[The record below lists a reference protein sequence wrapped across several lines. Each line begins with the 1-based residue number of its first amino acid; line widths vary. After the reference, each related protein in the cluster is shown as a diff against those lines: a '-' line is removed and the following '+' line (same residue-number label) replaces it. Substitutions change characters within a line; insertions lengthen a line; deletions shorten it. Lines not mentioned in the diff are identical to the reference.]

1 MFTGIIE
8 GTGTVA
14 ALDAAADGSGAR
26 LAVDAEWLAG
36 RLELGESVAVNGC
49 CVTVAETTA
58 AGFAADLVA
67 ETLRRTALG
76 GLSAGAEVNLERPMT
91 LGGRLG
97 GHLVQGHVDGVAS
110 VLERTPVG
118 REGSGEPQG
127 GAPVGRE
134 GSGGPQG
141 GAPVNRGEEVRI
153 ELPPDLERYVV
164 EKGSVAVDGVS
175 LTVAGVGP
183 GWFTVA
189 LVPHTLEVTTLGRR
203 RPGDPVQL
211 EVDVVAKYVERLVQP
226 WTDRAG
232 AR

>member
-1 MFTGIIE
+1 MFTGIVE

-14 ALDAAADGSGAR
+14 DLAADAGGSGAR
-26 LAVDAEWLAG
+26 LEVEAPWLAG
-36 RLELGESVAVNGC
+36 GLRLGESVSVNGC
-49 CVTVAETTA
+49 CVTVAEATA

-76 GLSAGAEVNLERPMT
+76 GLAAGDRVNLERPVA

-97 GHLVQGHVDGVAS
+97 GHLVQGHVDGVAR
-110 VLERTPVG
+110 VLG
-118 REGSGEPQG
+118 
-127 GAPVGRE
+127 
-134 GSGGPQG
+134 GSGGALA
-141 GAPVNRGEEVRI
+141 APPVPEDDAQAGYELRI
-153 ELPPDLERYVV
+153 ELPQEMERYVV

-189 LVPHTLEVTTLGRR
+189 LVPHTLKVTTLGDR

-211 EVDVVAKYVERLVQP
+211 EVDVVAKYVERLVAP